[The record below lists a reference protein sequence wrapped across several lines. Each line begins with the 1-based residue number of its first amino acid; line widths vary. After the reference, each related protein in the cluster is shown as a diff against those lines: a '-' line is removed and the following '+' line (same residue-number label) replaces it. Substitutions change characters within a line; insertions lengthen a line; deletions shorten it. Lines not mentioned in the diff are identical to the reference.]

1 MWRYLKAAFLVGV
14 QVPGLGRVPV
24 NLLGVAAVGIFGFVE
39 PSLWL
44 VGAGLEAAFVAS
56 LAFSPRFQ
64 RLADGL
70 ESLKGLQE
78 EAAQVSA
85 LVAALPP
92 DLQARLVALRRSAV
106 RILDIYSSLGYDAEA
121 TAHTRGSLERL
132 EWIYLKLLV
141 ARNHVVNE
149 LGPESLPEL
158 AGRIAK
164 LEARASDGQTRDG
177 NLAGLDALARS
188 QEATL
193 AILRRR
199 AENLH
204 SRDRLLAE
212 NESDLERIESQVA
225 LMRENAAIEGKP
237 AAVEMEIE
245 LASDL
250 ASPDVFGAQSSL
262 VRKLDYSRR

>member
-1 MWRYLKAAFLVGV
+1 
-14 QVPGLGRVPV
+14 
-24 NLLGVAAVGIFGFVE
+24 
-39 PSLWL
+39 
-44 VGAGLEAAFVAS
+44 
-56 LAFSPRFQ
+56 
-64 RLADGL
+64 
-70 ESLKGLQE
+70 
-78 EAAQVSA
+78 
-85 LVAALPP
+85 
-92 DLQARLVALRRSAV
+92 
-106 RILDIYSSLGYDAEA
+106 
-121 TAHTRGSLERL
+121 
-132 EWIYLKLLV
+132 
-141 ARNHVVNE
+141 VNE

-164 LEARASDGQTRDG
+164 LEARASDDQTRDG
-177 NLAGLDALARS
+177 NPVGLDALARS

-250 ASPDVFGAQSSL
+250 ASPDVFGSQSSL